1 MENTVKFEE
10 LFMSR
15 FIQLVKRTLLRCD
28 VTILRLAVQL
38 DRVNAHIKKQ
48 TKKRSIEE
56 SIDR

>member
-38 DRVNAHIKKQ
+38 DRVNTHIKKQ

>member
-10 LFMSR
+10 LLMSR

-38 DRVNAHIKKQ
+38 DRVNTHIKKQ